1 MEEAADPVQAEARGQ
16 FEQLVRPADNA
27 LPIRPDAVLFI
38 EHAAAAA
45 IERIEGMVDGPYPSR
60 NALTSTRTANKSQI
74 LPGVHHTHA
83 RPIPI
88 SKIVSTSFN
97 QKRTACITERRFEAQ
112 IFLGEL
118 LIED

>member
-1 MEEAADPVQAEARGQ
+1 MEAAADPVQAEARGQ

-27 LPIRPDAVLFI
+27 LSIRPDAVLFI

-45 IERIEGMVDGPYPSR
+45 AIERIGGLSGGRDPSR
-60 NALTSTRTANKSQI
+60 NALTSSRTANKSQI

-88 SKIVSTSFN
+88 SKIVSTPFN
-97 QKRTACITERRFEAQ
+97 Q
-112 IFLGEL
+112 
-118 LIED
+118 